1 MWGGSAQSGSGA
13 NLKISAF
20 VLVMSTVLES
30 IRRVFQAHQ
39 ARLAAVA
46 AAPGAGPVS
55 GSLREISATCLS
67 KQIQDLVKSQYTA
80 IGTSRRLTSV
90 AWAPVLFVV
99 RGLAPRATVSY
110 DHSS

>member
-30 IRRVFQAHQ
+30 IRRLFQAHQ

-46 AAPGAGPVS
+46 AAPGVGPLS

-67 KQIQDLVKSQYTA
+67 KQIQDLVKPQ
-80 IGTSRRLTSV
+80 
-90 AWAPVLFVV
+90 
-99 RGLAPRATVSY
+99 PRTGRNKRQTFA
-110 DHSS
+110 SSISGKNTGPAGASGRIHFGV